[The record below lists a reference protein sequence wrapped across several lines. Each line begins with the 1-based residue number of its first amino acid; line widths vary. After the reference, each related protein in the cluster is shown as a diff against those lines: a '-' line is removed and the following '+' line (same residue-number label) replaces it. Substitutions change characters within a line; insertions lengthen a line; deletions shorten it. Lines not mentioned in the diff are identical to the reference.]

1 MTRYKNQ
8 LLQDTYTKAME
19 TARAGGVD
27 LFTEDGRV
35 RRVGSMAVAF
45 WNGYDGKPR
54 GPMEPQGSMAAAMF
68 AAGRDF
74 KREQPSVQRPVGK
87 PATGA
92 AKVVFTARLSRERA
106 VKARR
111 LGVAW
116 LEAAIDAA

>member
-19 TARAGGVD
+19 TARAGGLD
-27 LFTEDGRV
+27 LFTDEGSML
-35 RRVGSMAVAF
+35 RVGSLAVAF
-45 WNGYDGKPR
+45 WNGYEGRAR

-68 AAGRDF
+68 AAGKDF
-74 KREQPSVQRPVGK
+74 KRERPEVPRPVGK

-92 AKVVFTARLSRERA
+92 AKVMFTARLSKERA
-106 VKARR
+106 DKARK